1 MDTKTRLTAD
11 EIGARGEEIY
21 ARTLRDK
28 VEAGNIG
35 KLLAIDVHTGEYE
48 IGTEHLETVHR
59 LRERQPDAEVYLIK
73 VGYPATAV
81 IGGRLL
87 PNPPR
92 AAK

>member
-1 MDTKTRLTAD
+1 METKTRLTAD

-21 ARTLRDK
+21 DRTLRDK

-35 KLLAIDVHTGEYE
+35 KLLALDIHTGEYE
-48 IGTEHLETVHR
+48 IGTDHLETVHR
-59 LRERQPDAEVYLIK
+59 LRDRLPQAEAYLIK
-73 VGYPATAV
+73 IGYPATAV